1 LAAVLSILLFVNYL
15 LTKINLFKEVIKVA
29 MKDQTITLAAIFQAA
44 YLVQQVSRT
53 GQVDENDLT
62 VLVNSITITSPENTL
77 AVYGGDLANVKL
89 GLKLLINH
97 LGDPSSENSN
107 SEGKKVKD
115 PELTRYIIGLINLE
129 RKLAKQPKQLTKLG
143 ERIDASKR
151 QIDHYSITSDTLIS
165 SFASIYSDIIS
176 PLGARI
182 QVTGEPTILKQSINQ
197 HKIRAL
203 LLAGIRSAVLWRQVG
218 GKRRSIFFNRSKIVK
233 TAQQL
238 VNTI

>member
-1 LAAVLSILLFVNYL
+1 
-15 LTKINLFKEVIKVA
+15 
-29 MKDQTITLAAIFQAA
+29 MKDQTITLAAICQAA

-53 GQVDENDLT
+53 GIIDDHELT
-62 VLVNSITITSPENTL
+62 VLINSITITSPENAL
-77 AVYGGDLANVKL
+77 AVYGGDLMNVKK
-89 GLKLLINH
+89 GLQLVVNH
-97 LGDPSSENSN
+97 LGDNGGDKS
-107 SEGKKVKD
+107 KVKD

-129 RKLAKQPKQLTKLG
+129 RKLIKKPKQLASLG
-143 ERIDASKR
+143 ERIESTKR
-151 QIDHYSITSDTLIS
+151 QLDHYDIISDTLIS

-182 QVTGEPTILKQSINQ
+182 QVTGEPTILKQTVNQ

-218 GKRRSIFFNRSKIVK
+218 GKRRNILFSRSKLVK

-238 VNTI
+238 LNTI